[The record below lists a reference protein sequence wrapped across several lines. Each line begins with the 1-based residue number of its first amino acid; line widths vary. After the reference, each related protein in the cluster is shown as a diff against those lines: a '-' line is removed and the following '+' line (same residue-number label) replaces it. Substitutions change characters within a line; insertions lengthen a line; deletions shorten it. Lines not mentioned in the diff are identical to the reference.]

1 MYFVISGTIGIGYN
15 SFKKPQG
22 KARFHITLQLDECNF
37 FGDYYIINNTT
48 SEFIYMVIEEM
59 EAFSL
64 GKDFLMREV
73 LPKFPGLHK

>member
-1 MYFVISGTIGIGYN
+1 
-15 SFKKPQG
+15 
-22 KARFHITLQLDECNF
+22 
-37 FGDYYIINNTT
+37 
-48 SEFIYMVIEEM
+48 MVIEEM